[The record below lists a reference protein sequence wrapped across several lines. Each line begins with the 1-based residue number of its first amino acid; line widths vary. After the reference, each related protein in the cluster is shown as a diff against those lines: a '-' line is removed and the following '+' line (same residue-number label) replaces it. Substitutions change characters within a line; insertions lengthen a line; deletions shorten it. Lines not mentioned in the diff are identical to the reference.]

1 VTHSKAIIH
10 SPHKVNSF
18 FSSVTKVFTGTKKY
32 EIVKAVWPYANVTK
46 GEQGRK
52 CVVQDEEEWF
62 LAWKDLI
69 KYAVLGKRK
78 GWVTVEDR
86 LEFLMEPMGEEKK
99 EEVWRN

>member
-1 VTHSKAIIH
+1 M
-10 SPHKVNSF
+10 
-18 FSSVTKVFTGTKKY
+18 TKVFTGTKKY